1 MRALHTLTIAE
12 AARLIESRAVSP
24 VELTRVFL
32 DRIAALDAT
41 YRSYVR
47 QRPEAALEDARA
59 AESEIAAGRYRGPL
73 HGIPVALKDIID
85 TAGIGTEAGSALL
98 RGRVPAADARCWAGL
113 RAAGA
118 ILLGKLETHEFAVG
132 GPRFHADGGVH
143 AANPWNPRHYMGG
156 SSSGPASAVAAGL
169 CMGTVGTDTAGS
181 IRVPA
186 AYCGLFGLKP
196 TYGLVGLGGVWPLS
210 HSVDHCGPM
219 TWTAEDAALMLAA
232 MAGPDPAD
240 PASLGGPVPDY
251 AAGLSEGLTGLRI
264 GFARHW
270 SHEDLPA
277 DPQVNAALDAAAAAF
292 TDLGAEVAALRLPG
306 LAEMTAC
313 NTVIWLAEAFAAHR
327 DGLRASWAT
336 HSPTLRARLALG
348 ALIPASDYVDAQR
361 RRRILVAELAAAL
374 SGVDLVLAACVPTAA
389 PALSAVAGPAHT
401 FGVVS
406 GPAFDAPFNLVGAP
420 AASVCCGFDRDGLP
434 LALQLAA
441 LPGRDAVVLRAAH
454 AYERATPWRSR
465 RPVP

>member
-1 MRALHTLTIAE
+1 MKVLHTLTIAE
-12 AARLIESRAVSP
+12 AARLIESREVSP
-24 VELTRVFL
+24 VELAQAFL
-32 DRIAALDAT
+32 DRIAALDGI

-47 QRPEAALEDARA
+47 QRPEATLEDART
-59 AESEIAAGRYRGPL
+59 AESEIVAGRYRGPL
-73 HGIPVALKDIID
+73 HGIPLALKDIID

-98 RGRVPAADARCWAGL
+98 RGRLPAADARCWAGL

-118 ILLGKLETHEFAVG
+118 ILLGKLETHEFALG
-132 GPRFHADGGVH
+132 GPRFHEDGGVH

-169 CMGTVGTDTAGS
+169 CMGAVGTDTAGS
-181 IRVPA
+181 VRVPA

-210 HSVDHCGPM
+210 HSLDHCGPM

-232 MAGPDPAD
+232 MAGHDPED
-240 PASLGGPVPDY
+240 HTSLDGPVPDY
-251 AAGLSEGLTGLRI
+251 AADLSEDLAGLRI

-270 SHEDLPA
+270 SREDLPA
-277 DPQVNAALDAAAAAF
+277 DAIVNAALDAAAAVFA
-292 TDLGAEVAALRLPG
+292 DLGAEMEELWLPG
-306 LAEMTAC
+306 LAEMSAC
-313 NTVIWLAEAFAAHR
+313 NTVIWLTEAFAIHR
-327 DGLRASWAT
+327 DGLRESWADY
-336 HSPTLRARLALG
+336 SPTLRARLALG
-348 ALIPASDYVDAQR
+348 ALIPASDYLDAQR
-361 RRRILVAELAAAL
+361 RRRILVADFTAAL
-374 SGVDLVLAACVPTAA
+374 TGVDVVLTACVPTAA

-401 FGVVS
+401 FGVVAD
-406 GPAFDAPFNLVGAP
+406 PAFDAPFNLVGAP

-454 AYERATPWRSR
+454 AYERATPWRSQ